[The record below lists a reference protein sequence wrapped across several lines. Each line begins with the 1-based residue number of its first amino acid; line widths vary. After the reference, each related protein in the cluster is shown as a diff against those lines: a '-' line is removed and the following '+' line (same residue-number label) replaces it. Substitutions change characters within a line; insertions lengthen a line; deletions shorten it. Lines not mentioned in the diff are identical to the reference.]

1 MDAPENTN
9 GVARLLDIRRELE
22 HGGIVRLRWG
32 LGGAILIHA
41 DGAWFTPIDGRTY
54 HGFLRTDAPNLQ
66 RTETGSKGTKDFV
79 IEWKRK

>member
-1 MDAPENTN
+1 MTDAKST
-9 GVARLLDIRRELE
+9 GGLARLLDIRRELE

-66 RTETGSKGTKDFV
+66 RTETGSKDTKDFV
-79 IEWKRK
+79 IEWRK